1 MPYIGQEPVAGN
13 FVLLDA
19 ITTSAT
25 ATYALTKN
33 SVAYSPESSRNMI
46 VSLNG
51 VTQAPETAYTV
62 SGSNITFSS
71 ALTASD
77 VIDYI
82 LVLGDVLDIGRPSDG
97 VVGTDQMNYPLG
109 NFSSTGIDDNAT
121 STAITIDS
129 SQRVGI
135 GTSSPFGELS
145 IKSTSPQ
152 VYLETLANGNV
163 QINFNETADQ
173 LDVMVNNS
181 NGKIAFGTNST
192 ERMRIDSSG
201 NVTIDGSDASTSL
214 ASTAILNL
222 KAGDAN
228 NEYSIL
234 RFATS
239 ADGSIAYIGAKATTT
254 GAYPSSVGNLEFG
267 VQNGASTVTAMTIGS
282 SGNVGIGETSPVA
295 HLSVNAGGSPDAT
308 YGIANFA
315 ASAGNNSYVTVSR
328 GANDQG
334 GIKILRG
341 SVADLS
347 IHVNAAES
355 SIINYNGGDT
365 NDGLFFRSGSA
376 ETDVMALSSS
386 GYVGIGTTSP
396 SRLLTLSNTGAT
408 LLSLVSTNDDNCQLL
423 FGDSASDTVGK
434 IVYRHSDDSMAFEV
448 NVAEAMRLDS
458 SGNLLVGKTS
468 TAFGTAGVEASA
480 GSGLWSTR
488 SGLPP
493 LALNRLS
500 TDGSIADFYKDG
512 AIVGSIKCRS
522 SGGNLEIDTVQS
534 GIDFAGDGWLPMRN
548 GSIVDNDLDIGSSS
562 FRFDDI
568 YATNGTIQTSDVN
581 EKQDIEA
588 LSEAETRVAVAAKG
602 LLRKFRWRSAVEE
615 KGDEARIHFGIIAQ
629 DLQAAF
635 EAEGLDAGDYAM
647 FIHSTW
653 TDEETGE
660 ERSRMGVRY
669 SELLAFIIAAI

>member
-145 IKSTSPQ
+145 IKSASPQ
-152 VYLETLANGNV
+152 VYLETVANGNV

-254 GAYPSSVGNLEFG
+254 GAYPSSVGNLQFG
-267 VQNGASTVTAMTIGS
+267 VQNGASAVTAMT
-282 SGNVGIGETSPVA
+282 
-295 HLSVNAGGSPDAT
+295 
-308 YGIANFA
+308 
-315 ASAGNNSYVTVSR
+315 
-328 GANDQG
+328 
-334 GIKILRG
+334 
-341 SVADLS
+341 
-347 IHVNAAES
+347 
-355 SIINYNGGDT
+355 
-365 NDGLFFRSGSA
+365 
-376 ETDVMALSSS
+376 
-386 GYVGIGTTSP
+386 
-396 SRLLTLSNTGAT
+396 
-408 LLSLVSTNDDNCQLL
+408 
-423 FGDSASDTVGK
+423 
-434 IVYRHSDDSMAFEV
+434 
-448 NVAEAMRLDS
+448 LDS
-458 SGNLLVGKTS
+458 SGNLLVGTTDSAFVNGGGIKIANSQAARLKLCDSDSAGTGS
-468 TAFGTAGVEASA
+468 TDGFELTQSGTAAYIYQNENDFMAFGTNATE
-480 GSGLWSTR
+480 R
-488 SGLPP
+488 M
-493 LALNRLS
+493 RI
-500 TDGSIADFYKDG
+500 D
-512 AIVGSIKCRS
+512 
-522 SGGNLEIDTVQS
+522 SGGNLLVGTTSASAKLTIVQPS
-534 GIDFAGDGWLPMRN
+534 GADREVILAGIDGVSNGFQVRYISGAMQYVLTGLGTGTVSSSAGVLSASSDQNMKIADGC
-548 GSIVDNDLDIGSSS
+548 VDNALDKISALTPRYFYWKDENGNSDIDKGRQLG
-562 FRFDDI
+562 FFAQEVNKVVPEAAPEPRDDQNGWGVLDRSLV
-568 YATNGTIQTSDVN
+568 ATLVKAIQ
-581 EKQDIEA
+581 EQQAMIEE
-588 LSEAETRVAVAAKG
+588 LKAEVAALKG
-602 LLRKFRWRSAVEE
+602 A
-615 KGDEARIHFGIIAQ
+615 
-629 DLQAAF
+629 
-635 EAEGLDAGDYAM
+635 
-647 FIHSTW
+647 
-653 TDEETGE
+653 
-660 ERSRMGVRY
+660 
-669 SELLAFIIAAI
+669 